1 MKVGQERWLNDS
13 HLWTYSCSATSPC
26 SFYRPVAQGTP
37 RFKQSRIG
45 GHLYFQLS
53 PLQVAVQKMGLHD
66 RGILS
71 YGLGPQTC
79 SYNRDR
85 HFGRPDQ
92 RCDCKCWSRLL
103 RPRLCTLAW
112 KPHAAKGRTMCS
124 SLHFRPV
131 ASARSQISI
140 WNLWDAANG
149 DAL

>member
-1 MKVGQERWLNDS
+1 MDVFSFS
-13 HLWTYSCSATSPC
+13 HITMFVLSTICPRDTTIQAITNWRPSLFSTVASAGR
-26 SFYRPVAQGTP
+26 RP
-37 RFKQSRIG
+37 
-45 GHLYFQLS
+45 
-53 PLQVAVQKMGLHD
+53 KMGLHE

-124 SLHFRPV
+124 SLHLGPV